1 MLKLRL
7 RPRLKLKSYA
17 KLEYDKIF
25 MKKRIVQFLTI
36 ALISLSCCSV
46 AFAQSNYANQKV
58 DELSEAQIKT
68 LMQRAESLGYS
79 DAQLEQMAA
88 AQGMKQDEV
97 LKLRKRVESI
107 RKQGTT
113 STKATGTVNNQS
125 RGERQY
131 VGSPDST
138 SGQPTK
144 QELIDR
150 AFDDLKPKIF
160 GADLFKNSNITFE
173 PNLRMATPAS
183 YVIGPDDQLLI
194 DLTGDNEANYDLKVS
209 PEGSIRLEY
218 VGLVKVG
225 GLSVEEARSKIKNL
239 MATTY
244 PALRSGRT
252 NLAINLGNIRGIK
265 VILNGQ
271 VTKPG
276 TYTLSSLS
284 SVFNA
289 LYAAGGPNDNGS
301 YRKIQVVRN
310 NKIVAT
316 VDFYDLIINGMQ
328 KGNIRLQDQDVINV
342 PVYENRVE
350 VVGEVKNPAIF
361 ETIKVETFQNVLD
374 FAGGFSNIAYQSAV
388 KVFQNTA
395 RERKISDIFAT
406 DFKTYMP
413 KNGDKFFVEPILDRF
428 ENRVEISGAVFR
440 PGYFELEKGMT
451 LKQLI
456 QKADGLKEDAFM
468 NRGYISRL
476 NADNTLGLASFDVAA
491 IINGS
496 QPDIPL
502 KREDKITIS
511 SIFDLREEYKVTIQG
526 EVREPNQFPYAE
538 NMNLEDAIQM
548 AGGFKEGATPNRV
561 EVSRRVKNSNSQSVA
576 ASTADVFTI
585 NIDRNLKLL
594 TDTAFKLKP
603 FDIVSVRSAAG
614 YVVQQQVKIEGEV
627 LYPGNYTIKSKNERI
642 SDLIKRAGGLTA
654 LAYTDGASL
663 RRSGRDTTLFQSQ
676 KDSLQ
681 KELLIKRAKYGSAY
695 NEKSVLNDP
704 AAAERKKDEQA
715 RIMNL
720 QRVTQSGVDTTSYS
734 RQPQIIASDLVGINL
749 TRILKEP
756 GERNDLLL
764 EDGDVIKVPK
774 QLQTVRV
781 SGEILNPNSIVF
793 RSGKSFKSY
802 VNGAGGFTANAL
814 KGRAYVKYANGSV
827 AGAGKFLFFNN
838 YPKIKPGAEILVP
851 KRAERERITAAAWIG
866 IGTGLASLGA
876 IIVSL
881 LR

>member
-1 MLKLRL
+1 MKQKLVL
-7 RPRLKLKSYA
+7 LTSFIL
-17 KLEYDKIF
+17 
-25 MKKRIVQFLTI
+25 FLF
-36 ALISLSCCSV
+36 LINTDVL
-46 AFAQSNYANQKV
+46 AQSNYANQKV
-58 DELSEAQIKT
+58 DELSDAQIKT

-79 DAQLEQMAA
+79 DAQLEQMAS

-97 LKLRKRVESI
+97 LKLRKRVETI
-107 RKQGTT
+107 RKQGSS
-113 STKATGTVNNQS
+113 STATKQNAGKSSSNNTD
-125 RGERQY
+125 RQY
-131 VGSPDST
+131 LGSSDST
-138 SGQPTK
+138 STNQPNK
-144 QELIDR
+144 QELIDK

-160 GADLFKNSNITFE
+160 GSQLFKNSNITFE
-173 PNLRMATPAS
+173 PNLRMATPAG

-225 GLSVEEARSKIKNL
+225 GLSIDEARSKIKNL
-239 MATTY
+239 MGSTY
-244 PALRSGRT
+244 PGLRSGRT

-310 NKIVAT
+310 NRVVAT

-361 ETIKVETFQNVLD
+361 ETLAGEHFQNVLN

-395 RERKISDIFAT
+395 RERKISDIFAA
-406 DFKTYMP
+406 DFNTYIP

-428 ENRVEISGAVFR
+428 ENRVEINGAVFR

-476 NADNTLGLASFDVAA
+476 NTDNTLALESFDVAA
-491 IINGS
+491 IMNGS
-496 QPDIPL
+496 QADIPL

-511 SIFDLREEYKVTIQG
+511 SIFDLREEYKVTVQG

-548 AGGFKEGATPNRV
+548 AGGFKEGASPNRV
-561 EVSRRVKNSNSQSVA
+561 EISRRVRNSNVQSTA

-585 NIDRNLKLL
+585 NIDRNLKLV
-594 TDTAFKLKP
+594 TDTIFKLKP
-603 FDIVSVRSAAG
+603 FDIVSVRSAEG
-614 YVVQQQVKIEGEV
+614 YVVQKQVKIEGEV
-627 LYPGNYTIKSKNERI
+627 LYPGTYTIKSKNERI

-663 RRSGRDTTLFQSQ
+663 KRPGRDTTLFQSQ

-681 KELLIKRAKYGSAY
+681 KELLIRRAKYGESY
-695 NEKSVLNDP
+695 SMQNLLSSSKSD
-704 AAAERKKDEQA
+704 ERKQEEQA
-715 RIMNL
+715 RILNL
-720 QRVTQSGVDTTSYS
+720 QRVTQSGVDTTSFR
-734 RQPQIIASDLVGINL
+734 RQPQIIASDMVGIDL
-749 TRILKEP
+749 TKILEQP
-756 GERNDLLL
+756 GKRNDLLL
-764 EDGDVIKVPK
+764 EDGDIIKVPK

-781 SGEILNPNSIVF
+781 SGEVLNPNSIVF
-793 RSGKSFKSY
+793 RTGKSFKSY

-827 AGAGKFLFFNN
+827 EGARNFLFFNN
-838 YPKIKPGAEILVP
+838 YPRIKPGAEILVP
-851 KRAERERITAAAWIG
+851 KRVERERITAAAWIG

>member
-1 MLKLRL
+1 MKQRL
-7 RPRLKLKSYA
+7 ILLLS
-17 KLEYDKIF
+17 LLFFCLFINT
-25 MKKRIVQFLTI
+25 TI
-36 ALISLSCCSV
+36 R
-46 AFAQSNYANQKV
+46 AQNNYANQKV
-58 DELSEAQIKT
+58 DELSDAQIKT

-97 LKLRKRVESI
+97 MKLRKRVETI
-107 RKQGTT
+107 RKNG
-113 STKATGTVNNQS
+113 SSATGNKPTTGGTSQN
-125 RGERQY
+125 RTERQY
-131 VGSPDST
+131 VGATDSSST
-138 SGQPTK
+138 MQPTR
-144 QELIDR
+144 QELIDK

-160 GADLFKNSNITFE
+160 GSELFKNPNSTFE
-173 PNLRMATPAS
+173 PNLRMATPAG
-183 YVIGPDDQLLI
+183 YIIGPDDQLLI
-194 DLTGDNEANYDLKVS
+194 DITGDNEANYDLKVS
-209 PEGSIRLEY
+209 PDGSIRIEY

-225 GLSVEEARSKIKNL
+225 GLSIEAARAKIKNL
-239 MATTY
+239 MGATY
-244 PALRSGRT
+244 PGLRNGRT

-310 NKIVAT
+310 NRVVAT

-328 KGNIRLQDQDVINV
+328 KGNVRLQDQDVINV

-361 ETIKVETFQNVLD
+361 ETIKGETFQNVLN

-388 KVFQNTA
+388 KVFQNTD
-395 RERKISDIFAT
+395 RERKISDIFAA
-406 DFKTYMP
+406 DFNTYIP
-413 KNGDKFFVEPILDRF
+413 KNGDKFFIEPILDRF
-428 ENRVEISGAVFR
+428 ENRVEINGAVFR

-476 NADNTLGLASFDVAA
+476 NADNTLGLESFDVAA
-491 IINGS
+491 IMSGS
-496 QPDIPL
+496 QADIPL
-502 KREDKITIS
+502 RREDKITIS
-511 SIFDLREEYKVTIQG
+511 SIFDLREEYKITVQG
-526 EVREPNQFPYAE
+526 EVREPNQFAYAE
-538 NMNLEDAIQM
+538 NMSIEDAIQM

-561 EVSRRVKNSNSQSVA
+561 EISRRVRNSNVQSVA

-585 NIDRNLKLL
+585 NIDRNLKLV
-594 TDTAFKLKP
+594 TDTIFKLQP
-603 FDIVSVRSAAG
+603 FDIVSVRSEEG
-614 YVVQQQVKIEGEV
+614 YVVQKQVKIEGEV
-627 LYPGNYTIKSKNERI
+627 LYPGTYTIKSKNERI
-642 SDLIKRAGGLTA
+642 SDLVKRAGGLTA
-654 LAYTDGASL
+654 MSYTDGASL
-663 RRSGRDTTLFQSQ
+663 KRPGRNAILMQTQ
-676 KDSLQ
+676 KDSL
-681 KELLIKRAKYGSAY
+681 E
-695 NEKSVLNDP
+695 NEFYK
-704 AAAERKKDEQA
+704 ERKQEEQN
-715 RIMNL
+715 RILNL
-720 QRVTQSGVDTTSYS
+720 QRATQSGVDTTSFS
-734 RQPQIIASDLVGINL
+734 KQPQVISSDLVGIDL

-756 GERNDLLL
+756 GKRFDLLL
-764 EDGDVIKVPK
+764 EDGDIIKIPK

-781 SGEILNPNSIVF
+781 SGEVLNPNNIVYKE
-793 RSGKSFKSY
+793 GKGFKSY
-802 VNGAGGFTANAL
+802 ISGAGGFTASAL
-814 KGRAYVKYANGSV
+814 KGRAYVKYANGAV
-827 AGAGKFLFFNN
+827 EGAKSFLVFKN

-851 KRAERERITAAAWIG
+851 KRADRERLNAAAWIG

>member
-1 MLKLRL
+1 MKQKLVL
-7 RPRLKLKSYA
+7 LTSF
-17 KLEYDKIF
+17 IF
-25 MKKRIVQFLTI
+25 FIFLVNTDV
-36 ALISLSCCSV
+36 L
-46 AFAQSNYANQKV
+46 AQSNYANQKV
-58 DELSEAQIKT
+58 DELSDAQIKT

-79 DAQLEQMAA
+79 DAQLEQMAS

-97 LKLRKRVESI
+97 LKLRKRVETI
-107 RKQGTT
+107 RKQGSSGATVKQDANKSN
-113 STKATGTVNNQS
+113 STNTD
-125 RGERQY
+125 RQY
-131 VGSPDST
+131 LGSSDST
-138 SGQPTK
+138 LTNQPTK
-144 QELIDR
+144 QDLIDK
-150 AFDDLKPKIF
+150 AFEDLKPKIF
-160 GADLFKNSNITFE
+160 GSQLFKNSNITFE
-173 PNLRMATPAS
+173 PNLRMATPAG

-225 GLSVEEARSKIKNL
+225 GLSIDEARSKIKNL
-239 MATTY
+239 MGSTY
-244 PALRSGRT
+244 PGLRSGRT

-289 LYAAGGPNDNGS
+289 LYAAGGPSDNGS

-310 NKIVAT
+310 NRVVAI

-361 ETIKVETFQNVLD
+361 ETLAGEHFQNVLN

-395 RERKISDIFAT
+395 RERKISDIFAV
-406 DFKTYMP
+406 DFNSYIP

-428 ENRVEISGAVFR
+428 ENRVEINGAVFR

-476 NADNTLGLASFDVAA
+476 NADNTLGLESFDVAA
-491 IINGS
+491 IMNGS
-496 QPDIPL
+496 QTDIPL

-511 SIFDLREEYKVTIQG
+511 SIFDLREEYKVTVQG
-526 EVREPNQFPYAE
+526 EVREPNQFPYAK

-548 AGGFKEGATPNRV
+548 AGGFKEGASPNRI
-561 EVSRRVKNSNSQSVA
+561 EISRRVRNSNIQSVA
-576 ASTADVFTI
+576 ASTADVFTV
-585 NIDRNLKLL
+585 NIDRNLKLV
-594 TDTAFKLKP
+594 TDTVFRLQP
-603 FDIVSVRSAAG
+603 FDIVSVRSAEG
-614 YVVQQQVKIEGEV
+614 YVVQKQVKIEGEV
-627 LYPGNYTIKSKNERI
+627 LYPGTYTIKSKNERI

-663 RRSGRDTTLFQSQ
+663 KRSGRDTALFQSQ

-681 KELLIKRAKYGSAY
+681 KELLIRRAKYGNSY
-695 NEKSVLNDP
+695 SMQELLGDSKSDD
-704 AAAERKKDEQA
+704 RKQEEQA

-720 QRVTQSGVDTTSYS
+720 QRVTQSGVDTTSFR
-734 RQPQIIASDLVGINL
+734 RQPQVIASDMVGIDL
-749 TRILKEP
+749 TKILKEP
-756 GERNDLLL
+756 GERYDLLL

-781 SGEILNPNSIVF
+781 SGEVLNPNNIVF
-793 RSGKSFKSY
+793 RTGKSFKAY
-802 VNGAGGFTANAL
+802 VNGAGGFTASAL

-827 AGAGKFLFFNN
+827 EGARSFLIFNN
-838 YPKIKPGAEILVP
+838 YPKIRPGAEILVP
-851 KRAERERITAAAWIG
+851 KRAERERLTAAAWIG

>member
-1 MLKLRL
+1 MKQKLVL
-7 RPRLKLKSYA
+7 LTSF
-17 KLEYDKIF
+17 IF
-25 MKKRIVQFLTI
+25 FIFLLNTDV
-36 ALISLSCCSV
+36 L
-46 AFAQSNYANQKV
+46 AQSNYANQKV
-58 DELSEAQIKT
+58 DELSDAQIKT

-79 DAQLEQMAA
+79 DAQLEQMAS

-97 LKLRKRVESI
+97 LKLRKRVETI
-107 RKQGTT
+107 RKQGSS
-113 STKATGTVNNQS
+113 STAVKQNSGKSISNNT
-125 RGERQY
+125 ERQY
-131 VGSPDST
+131 LGSSDST
-138 SGQPTK
+138 STNQLTK
-144 QELIDR
+144 QDLIDK

-160 GADLFKNSNITFE
+160 GSQLFKNSNLTFE
-173 PNLRMATPAS
+173 PNLRMATPAG

-194 DLTGDNEANYDLKVS
+194 DLTGDNEANYELKVS

-225 GLSVEEARSKIKNL
+225 GLSIDEARSKIKNL
-239 MATTY
+239 MGATY

-310 NKIVAT
+310 NRVVAT

-361 ETIKVETFQNVLD
+361 ETIAGEHFQNVLN

-395 RERKISDIFAT
+395 RERKISDIFTA
-406 DFKTYMP
+406 DFNTYVP

-428 ENRVEISGAVFR
+428 ENRVEINGAVFR

-476 NADNTLGLASFDVAA
+476 NPDNTQALESFDVAA
-491 IINGS
+491 IMNGS
-496 QPDIPL
+496 QADVPL

-511 SIFDLREEYKVTIQG
+511 SIFDLREEYKITVQG

-548 AGGFKEGATPNRV
+548 AGGFKEGASPNRI
-561 EVSRRVKNSNSQSVA
+561 EISRRVRNSNIQSVA

-585 NIDRNLKLL
+585 NIDRNLKLV
-594 TDTAFKLKP
+594 TDTVFKLQP
-603 FDIVSVRSAAG
+603 FDIVSVRSAEG
-614 YVVQQQVKIEGEV
+614 YVVQKQVKIEGEV
-627 LYPGNYTIKSKNERI
+627 LYPGTYTIKSKNERI

-663 RRSGRDTTLFQSQ
+663 KRAGRDTTLFQSQ

-681 KELLIKRAKYGSAY
+681 KELLIKRAKYGDSY
-695 NEKSVLNDP
+695 SLQDLTSDSKSN
-704 AAAERKKDEQA
+704 ERKQEEQV

-720 QRVTQSGVDTTSYS
+720 QRVTQSGVDTTSFR
-734 RQPQIIASDLVGINL
+734 RQPQVIASDMVGIDL
-749 TRILKEP
+749 TKILKEP
-756 GERNDLLL
+756 GKRYDLLL

-781 SGEILNPNSIVF
+781 SGEVLNPNNIVF
-793 RSGKSFKSY
+793 RTGKSFKAY

-827 AGAGKFLFFNN
+827 EGARSFLFFNN
-838 YPKIKPGAEILVP
+838 YPRIKPGAEILVP
-851 KRAERERITAAAWIG
+851 KRAERERITATAWIG

>member
-1 MLKLRL
+1 MKQKLVL
-7 RPRLKLKSYA
+7 LTSF
-17 KLEYDKIF
+17 IF
-25 MKKRIVQFLTI
+25 FLFLINTV
-36 ALISLSCCSV
+36 AL
-46 AFAQSNYANQKV
+46 AQSNYANQKV
-58 DELSEAQIKT
+58 DELSDAQIKT

-79 DAQLEQMAA
+79 DVQLEQMAA
-88 AQGMKQDEV
+88 AQGMKQDEI
-97 LKLRKRVESI
+97 LKLRKRVETI
-107 RKQGTT
+107 RKQGSSSTT
-113 STKATGTVNNQS
+113 AKQNVGKSSSNNK
-125 RGERQY
+125 ERQY
-131 VGSPDST
+131 LGASDST
-138 SGQPTK
+138 STNQPNK
-144 QELIDR
+144 QDLIDK

-160 GADLFKNSNITFE
+160 GSQLFKNSNITFE
-173 PNLRMATPAS
+173 PNLRMATPAG
-183 YVIGPDDQLLI
+183 YIIGPDDQLLI

-225 GLSVEEARSKIKNL
+225 GLSIDEARSKIKNL
-239 MATTY
+239 MGSTY
-244 PALRSGRT
+244 PGLRSGRT

-310 NKIVAT
+310 NRVVAT

-361 ETIKVETFQNVLD
+361 ETLTGEHFQNVLS

-395 RERKISDIFAT
+395 RERKISDIFAA
-406 DFKTYMP
+406 DFSTYIP

-428 ENRVEISGAVFR
+428 ENRVEINGAVFR

-468 NRGYISRL
+468 NRAYISRL
-476 NADNTLGLASFDVAA
+476 NADNTLALESFDVAA
-491 IINGS
+491 IMNGG
-496 QPDIPL
+496 QADIPL

-511 SIFDLREEYKVTIQG
+511 SIFDLREEYKITVQG

-548 AGGFKEGATPNRV
+548 AGGFKEGASPNRI
-561 EVSRRVKNSNSQSVA
+561 EISRRVRNSNVQSTA

-585 NIDRNLKLL
+585 NIDRNLKLVA
-594 TDTAFKLKP
+594 DTIFKLQP
-603 FDIVSVRSAAG
+603 FDIVSVRGSEG
-614 YVVQQQVKIEGEV
+614 YVVQKQVKIEGEV
-627 LYPGNYTIKSKNERI
+627 LYPGTYTVKSKNERI

-663 RRSGRDTTLFQSQ
+663 KRPGRDTTLFQSQ
-676 KDSLQ
+676 RDSLQ
-681 KELLIKRAKYGSAY
+681 KELLIRRAKYGNSY
-695 NEKSVLNDP
+695 SMQDLLGNSKSD
-704 AAAERKKDEQA
+704 ERKQEEQA

-720 QRVTQSGVDTTSYS
+720 QRVTQSGVDTTSFR
-734 RQPQIIASDLVGINL
+734 RQPQVIASDMVGIDL
-749 TRILKEP
+749 TKILKGP
-756 GERNDLLL
+756 GERYDLLL

-781 SGEILNPNSIVF
+781 SGEVLNPNNIVF
-793 RSGKSFKSY
+793 RIGKSFKAY

-827 AGAGKFLFFNN
+827 EGARSFLFFNN

-851 KRAERERITAAAWIG
+851 KRAERERLTAAAWIG

>member
-1 MLKLRL
+1 MRQKLVL
-7 RPRLKLKSYA
+7 L
-17 KLEYDKIF
+17 
-25 MKKRIVQFLTI
+25 
-36 ALISLSCCSV
+36 LSFILFFFITSTAV
-46 AFAQSNYANQKV
+46 LAQSNYANLKV
-58 DELSEAQIKT
+58 DELSDAQVKQLI
-68 LMQRAESLGYS
+68 QRAESLGYN

-88 AQGMKQDEV
+88 AQGMKQEEV
-97 LKLRKRVESI
+97 SKLRARVDKI
-107 RKQGTT
+107 RKQGGF
-113 STKATGTVNNQS
+113 SANTKQGAGGNSSNRTD
-125 RGERQY
+125 RQY
-131 VGSPDST
+131 IGNSSDST
-138 SGQPTK
+138 SAGQPTK

-160 GADLFKNSNITFE
+160 GSELFKNSNITFE
-173 PNLRMATPAS
+173 PNLRMATPAG

-194 DLTGDNEANYDLKVS
+194 DITGDNEANYDLKVS
-209 PEGSIRLEY
+209 PDGSIRIEY

-225 GLSVEEARSKIKNL
+225 GLSIEEARSKIKNL
-239 MATTY
+239 MGSTY
-244 PALRSGRT
+244 PGLRNGRT
-252 NLAINLGNIRGIK
+252 KLAINLGNIRGIK

-271 VTKPG
+271 VTRPG

-289 LYAAGGPNDNGS
+289 LYAAGGPNENGS
-301 YRKIQVVRN
+301 YRKIQVVRSN
-310 NKIVAT
+310 RVVAT

-350 VVGEVKNPAIF
+350 MVGEIKNPAIF
-361 ETIKVETFQNVLD
+361 ETLKGETFQNVLN
-374 FAGGFSNIAYQSAV
+374 FAGGFSNSAYQAAV
-388 KVFQNTA
+388 KVVQNTS
-395 RERKISDIFAT
+395 RERKISDIFAA
-406 DFKTYMP
+406 DFNTYIP

-428 ENRVEISGAVFR
+428 ENRVEINGAVFR

-476 NADNTLGLASFDVAA
+476 NPDNTLALESFDVAA
-491 IINGS
+491 IMSGS
-496 QPDIPL
+496 QADIPL
-502 KREDKITIS
+502 KREDKVTIS
-511 SIFDLREEYKVTIQG
+511 SIFDLREEYKVTVQG
-526 EVREPNQFPYAE
+526 EVRQPDQFPYAE
-538 NMNLEDAIQM
+538 NMSLEDAIQM

-561 EVSRRVKNSNSQSVA
+561 EISRRVRNSNVQSVS

-585 NIDRNLKLL
+585 NIDRNLKLVS
-594 TDTAFKLKP
+594 DTSFKLQP
-603 FDIVSVRSAAG
+603 FDIVSVRSAEG
-614 YVVQQQVKIEGEV
+614 YVVQKQVKIEGEV
-627 LYPGNYTIKSKNERI
+627 LYPGTYTIKSKNERI

-654 LAYTDGASL
+654 LAYTEGASL
-663 RRSGRDTTLFQSQ
+663 KRPGRDTTLFQSQ

-681 KELLIKRAKYGSAY
+681 KELLIRRAKYGDSY
-695 NEKSVLNDP
+695 SMKDLIGDP
-704 AAAERKKDEQA
+704 KTDERRQEEQA
-715 RIMNL
+715 RISNL
-720 QRVTQSGVDTTSYS
+720 QRITQSGVDTTSFR
-734 RQPQIIASDLVGINL
+734 RQPQVIASDMVGIDL
-749 TRILKEP
+749 TKILKEP
-756 GERNDLLL
+756 GKRYDLLL
-764 EDGDVIKVPK
+764 EDGDIIKVPK

-781 SGEILNPNSIVF
+781 SGEVLNPNNIVY
-793 RSGKSFKSY
+793 RSGKSFKNY

-827 AGAGKFLFFNN
+827 EGARSFLFFNN

-851 KRAERERITAAAWIG
+851 KRAERERLTASAWIG

>member
-1 MLKLRL
+1 MKQ
-7 RPRLKLKSYA
+7 
-17 KLEYDKIF
+17 KIF
-25 MKKRIVQFLTI
+25 LLLSFFFLTLFTAST
-36 ALISLSCCSV
+36 AL
-46 AFAQSNYANQKV
+46 AQSNYANQKV
-58 DELSEAQIKT
+58 DELSDAQIKQ

-79 DAQLEQMAA
+79 DAQLEQIAA
-88 AQGMKQDEV
+88 AQGMKQEEV
-97 LKLRKRVESI
+97 TKLRARVEKI
-107 RKQGTT
+107 RKQGASSSPVKTATNNNT
-113 STKATGTVNNQS
+113 SSGGTD
-125 RGERQY
+125 RQY
-131 VGSPDST
+131 VGGVDTTST
-138 SGQPTK
+138 GQPTK
-144 QELIDR
+144 QELIDK
-150 AFDDLKPKIF
+150 AFNDLKPKVF
-160 GADLFKNSNITFE
+160 GSELFKNTNITFE
-173 PNLRMATPAS
+173 PNLRMATPAG

-194 DLTGDNEANYDLKVS
+194 DITGDNEANYDLKVS
-209 PEGSIRLEY
+209 PDGSIRIEY

-225 GLSVEEARSKIKNL
+225 GLSIEEARSKIKSL
-239 MATTY
+239 MSGTY

-252 NLAINLGNIRGIK
+252 KLAINLGNIRGIK
-265 VILNGQ
+265 VVLNGQ

-289 LYAAGGPNDNGS
+289 LYAAGGPNENGS
-301 YRKIQVVRN
+301 YRKVQVVRN

-361 ETIKVETFQNVLD
+361 ETIKGETFQNVLN
-374 FAGGFSNIAYQSAV
+374 FAGGFSNVAYQSAV
-388 KVFQNTA
+388 KVFQNTT
-395 RERKISDIFAT
+395 RERKISDIFAA
-406 DFKTYMP
+406 DFNTYIP

-468 NRGYISRL
+468 SRGYISRL
-476 NADNTLGLASFDVAA
+476 NPDNTLALESFDVAA
-491 IINGS
+491 IMNGS
-496 QPDIPL
+496 QTDISL

-511 SIFDLREEYKVTIQG
+511 SIFDLREEYKITVQG
-526 EVREPNQFPYAE
+526 EVRQPDQFPYAV
-538 NMNLEDAIQM
+538 NMSLEDAIQM
-548 AGGFKEGATPNRV
+548 AGGFKEGASPNRI
-561 EVSRRVKNSNSQSVA
+561 EISRRVRNSDLLSTA

-585 NIDRNLKLL
+585 NIDKNLKLVS
-594 TDTAFKLKP
+594 DTTFRLQP
-603 FDIVSVRSAAG
+603 FDIVSVRNAEG
-614 YVVQQQVKIEGEV
+614 YVVQKQVKIEGEV
-627 LYPGNYTIKSKNERI
+627 LYPGTYTIKSKDEKI
-642 SDLIKRAGGLTA
+642 SDLVKRAGGLTA

-663 RRSGRDTTLFQSQ
+663 KRSGKDTSLFRSQ
-676 KDSLQ
+676 KDSLN
-681 KELLIKRAKYGSAY
+681 KELQLKRARYGNSYTDKDDNQEDRASL
-695 NEKSVLNDP
+695 EKKSED
-704 AAAERKKDEQA
+704 RA

-720 QRVTQSGVDTTSYS
+720 QRLTQSGVDTTSFS
-734 RQPQIIASDLVGINL
+734 KQPQVVASDMVGIDL
-749 TRILKEP
+749 TRILESP
-756 GERNDLLL
+756 GKRYDLLL

-781 SGEILNPNSIVF
+781 SGEVLNPNNIVF
-793 RSGKSFKSY
+793 KSGRSFKSY

-814 KGRAYVKYANGSV
+814 KGSAYVKYANGSV
-827 AGAGKFLFFNN
+827 EGARSFLFFNN

-851 KRAERERITAAAWIG
+851 KRAERERISAQAWIG

>member
-1 MLKLRL
+1 MKQKLVL
-7 RPRLKLKSYA
+7 LTSFILF
-17 KLEYDKIF
+17 IF
-25 MKKRIVQFLTI
+25 
-36 ALISLSCCSV
+36 LINTDVL
-46 AFAQSNYANQKV
+46 AQSNYANQKV
-58 DELSEAQIKT
+58 DELSDAQIKT

-79 DAQLEQMAA
+79 DAQLEQMAS

-97 LKLRKRVESI
+97 LKLRKRVETI
-107 RKQGTT
+107 RKQGSS
-113 STKATGTVNNQS
+113 STATKQNAGKSSSNNTD
-125 RGERQY
+125 RQY
-131 VGSPDST
+131 LGSSDST
-138 SGQPTK
+138 STNQPTK
-144 QELIDR
+144 QDLIDK

-160 GADLFKNSNITFE
+160 GSQLFKNSNITFE
-173 PNLRMATPAS
+173 PNLRMATPAG

-225 GLSVEEARSKIKNL
+225 GLSIDEARSKIKNL
-239 MATTY
+239 MGSTY
-244 PALRSGRT
+244 PGLRSGRT

-310 NKIVAT
+310 NRVVAT

-328 KGNIRLQDQDVINV
+328 RGNIRLQDQDVINV

-361 ETIKVETFQNVLD
+361 ETLDGEHFQNVLN

-395 RERKISDIFAT
+395 RERKISDIFAA
-406 DFKTYMP
+406 DFNIYVP

-428 ENRVEISGAVFR
+428 ENRVEINGAVFR

-476 NADNTLGLASFDVAA
+476 NTDNTLALESFDVAA
-491 IINGS
+491 IMNGS
-496 QPDIPL
+496 QADIPL

-511 SIFDLREEYKVTIQG
+511 SIFDLREEYKVTVQG

-548 AGGFKEGATPNRV
+548 AGGFKEGASPNRV
-561 EVSRRVKNSNSQSVA
+561 EISRRVRNSNIQSVA

-585 NIDRNLKLL
+585 NIDRNLKLV
-594 TDTAFKLKP
+594 TDTVFKLQP
-603 FDIVSVRSAAG
+603 FDIVSVRSAEG
-614 YVVQQQVKIEGEV
+614 YVVQKQVKIEGEV
-627 LYPGNYTIKSKNERI
+627 LYPGTYTIKSKNERI

-663 RRSGRDTTLFQSQ
+663 KRPGRDTSLFQSQ

-681 KELLIKRAKYGSAY
+681 KELLIKRAKYGNSY
-695 NEKSVLNDP
+695 SMQNLLSDSKSN
-704 AAAERKKDEQA
+704 ERKQEEQQ

-720 QRVTQSGVDTTSYS
+720 QRVTQSGVDTTSFS
-734 RQPQIIASDLVGINL
+734 RQPQVIASDMVGIDL
-749 TRILKEP
+749 TKILKEP
-756 GERNDLLL
+756 GLRYDLLL

-774 QLQTVRV
+774 QLQTIRV
-781 SGEILNPNSIVF
+781 SGEVLNPNNIVF
-793 RSGKSFKSY
+793 RSGKSFKAY

-827 AGAGKFLFFNN
+827 EGARSFLVFNN

-851 KRAERERITAAAWIG
+851 KRAERERISAQAWIG
-866 IGTGLASLGA
+866 IGTGIASLGA

>member
-1 MLKLRL
+1 MKQKLVL
-7 RPRLKLKSYA
+7 LTSF
-17 KLEYDKIF
+17 IF
-25 MKKRIVQFLTI
+25 FIFLINTDV
-36 ALISLSCCSV
+36 L
-46 AFAQSNYANQKV
+46 AQSNYANQKV
-58 DELSEAQIKT
+58 DELSDAQIKT

-79 DAQLEQMAA
+79 DAQLEQMAS
-88 AQGMKQDEV
+88 AQGMKQDEI
-97 LKLRKRVESI
+97 LKLRKRVETI
-107 RKQGTT
+107 RKQGSS
-113 STKATGTVNNQS
+113 STAVKQSAVKSSSNNT
-125 RGERQY
+125 ERQY
-131 VGSPDST
+131 LGSTDST
-138 SGQPTK
+138 STNQPTK
-144 QELIDR
+144 QDLIDK

-160 GADLFKNSNITFE
+160 GSQLFKNSNITFE
-173 PNLRMATPAS
+173 PNLRMATPAG

-225 GLSVEEARSKIKNL
+225 GLSIDEARSKIKNL
-239 MATTY
+239 MGSTY
-244 PALRSGRT
+244 PGLRSGRT

-310 NKIVAT
+310 NRVVAT

-361 ETIKVETFQNVLD
+361 ETLAGEHFQNVLN

-395 RERKISDIFAT
+395 RERKISDIFAA
-406 DFKTYMP
+406 DFNTYVP
-413 KNGDKFFVEPILDRF
+413 KNGDRFFVEPILDRF
-428 ENRVEISGAVFR
+428 ENRVEINGAVFR

-476 NADNTLGLASFDVAA
+476 NADNTLALESFDVAA
-491 IINGS
+491 IMNGS
-496 QPDIPL
+496 QTDIAL

-511 SIFDLREEYKVTIQG
+511 SIFDLREEYKVTVQG

-561 EVSRRVKNSNSQSVA
+561 EISRRVRNSNIQSVA

-585 NIDRNLKLL
+585 NIDRNLKLV
-594 TDTAFKLKP
+594 TDTVFKLQP
-603 FDIVSVRSAAG
+603 FDIVSVRSAEG
-614 YVVQQQVKIEGEV
+614 YVVQKQVKIEGEV
-627 LYPGNYTIKSKNERI
+627 LYPGTYTIKSKNERI

-663 RRSGRDTTLFQSQ
+663 KRPGRDTTLFQSQ

-681 KELLIKRAKYGSAY
+681 KELLIRRAKYGDSY
-695 NEKSVLNDP
+695 SMQNLLSSSKSD
-704 AAAERKKDEQA
+704 ERKQEEQA
-715 RIMNL
+715 RILNL
-720 QRVTQSGVDTTSYS
+720 QRVTQSGVDTTSFR
-734 RQPQIIASDLVGINL
+734 RQPQIIASDMVGIDL
-749 TRILKEP
+749 TKILEQP
-756 GERNDLLL
+756 GKRNDLLL
-764 EDGDVIKVPK
+764 EDGDIIKVPK

-781 SGEILNPNSIVF
+781 SGEVLNPNSIVF
-793 RSGKSFKSY
+793 RTGKSFKSY

-827 AGAGKFLFFNN
+827 EGARNFLFFNN
-838 YPKIKPGAEILVP
+838 YPRIKPGAEILVP
-851 KRAERERITAAAWIG
+851 KRVERERITAAAWIG

>member
-1 MLKLRL
+1 MKQKLVL
-7 RPRLKLKSYA
+7 LTSF
-17 KLEYDKIF
+17 IF
-25 MKKRIVQFLTI
+25 FIFFINTDVL
-36 ALISLSCCSV
+36 
-46 AFAQSNYANQKV
+46 AQSNYANQKV
-58 DELSEAQIKT
+58 DELSDAQIKT

-79 DAQLEQMAA
+79 DAQLEQMAS

-97 LKLRKRVESI
+97 LKLRKRVETI
-107 RKQGTT
+107 RKQG
-113 STKATGTVNNQS
+113 SSSATVKQNAGKSSSNNT
-125 RGERQY
+125 ERQY
-131 VGSPDST
+131 LGSSDST
-138 SGQPTK
+138 STNQPNK
-144 QELIDR
+144 QELIDK

-160 GADLFKNSNITFE
+160 GSQLFKNSNITFE
-173 PNLRMATPAS
+173 PNLRMATPLG

-225 GLSVEEARSKIKNL
+225 GLSIDEARSKIKNL
-239 MATTY
+239 MASTY
-244 PALRSGRT
+244 PGLRSGRT

-310 NKIVAT
+310 NRVVAT

-361 ETIKVETFQNVLD
+361 ETLAGEHFQNVLN

-395 RERKISDIFAT
+395 RERKISDIFAV
-406 DFKTYMP
+406 DFNIYVP

-428 ENRVEISGAVFR
+428 ENRVEINGAVFR

-476 NADNTLGLASFDVAA
+476 NTDNTLALESFDVAA
-491 IINGS
+491 IMNGS
-496 QPDIPL
+496 QADIPL

-511 SIFDLREEYKVTIQG
+511 SIFDLREEYKVTVQG

-548 AGGFKEGATPNRV
+548 AGGFKEGASPNRI
-561 EVSRRVKNSNSQSVA
+561 EISRRVRNSNIQSVA

-585 NIDRNLKLL
+585 NIDRNLKLV
-594 TDTAFKLKP
+594 TDTVFKLQP
-603 FDIVSVRSAAG
+603 FDIVSVRSAEG
-614 YVVQQQVKIEGEV
+614 YVVQKQVKIEGEV
-627 LYPGNYTIKSKNERI
+627 LYPGTYTVKSKNERI

-663 RRSGRDTTLFQSQ
+663 KRPGRDTTLFQSQ
-676 KDSLQ
+676 RDSLQ
-681 KELLIKRAKYGSAY
+681 KELLIRRAKFGNSYSMQDLLGNS
-695 NEKSVLNDP
+695 KSDD
-704 AAAERKKDEQA
+704 RKQEEEA

-720 QRVTQSGVDTTSYS
+720 QRVTQSGVDTTSFR
-734 RQPQIIASDLVGINL
+734 RQPQVIASDMVGIDL
-749 TRILKEP
+749 TKILKEP
-756 GERNDLLL
+756 GERYDLLL
-764 EDGDVIKVPK
+764 EDGDVIKIPK

-781 SGEILNPNSIVF
+781 SGEVLNPNNIVF
-793 RSGKSFKSY
+793 RTGKSFKAY

-827 AGAGKFLFFNN
+827 EGARSFLVFNN
-838 YPKIKPGAEILVP
+838 YPKIRPGAEILVP
-851 KRAERERITAAAWIG
+851 KRAERERITATAWIG

>member
-1 MLKLRL
+1 MKQ
-7 RPRLKLKSYA
+7 
-17 KLEYDKIF
+17 KIVLLTSLF
-25 MKKRIVQFLTI
+25 FLFI
-36 ALISLSCCSV
+36 LINTV

-58 DELSEAQIKT
+58 DELSDAQIKT
-68 LMQRAESLGYS
+68 LMQRAESLGYD
-79 DAQLEQMAA
+79 DAQLAQMAA

-97 LKLRKRVESI
+97 LKLRKRVEDI
-107 RKQGTT
+107 RKEG
-113 STKATGTVNNQS
+113 SAKPSNKMAGGINNQS
-125 RGERQY
+125 RTARQY
-131 VGSPDST
+131 LGADST
-138 SGQPTK
+138 SSAAPTK
-144 QELIDR
+144 QELINS

-160 GADLFKNSNITFE
+160 GAALFKNANITFE

-209 PEGSIRLEY
+209 PDGSIRLEY
-218 VGLVKVG
+218 VGMVKVG
-225 GLSVEEARSKIKNL
+225 GLSIAEARSKIKNL
-239 MATTY
+239 MAATY
-244 PALRSGRT
+244 PALRSGKT

-289 LYAAGGPNDNGS
+289 LYAAGGPNENGS
-301 YRKIQVVRN
+301 YRKIQVIRN
-310 NKIVAT
+310 NRMVAT

-361 ETIKVETFQNVLD
+361 ETLAGEHFQDVLN

-395 RERKISDIFAT
+395 RERKISDIFAA
-406 DFKTYMP
+406 DFNTYVP
-413 KNGDKFFVEPILDRF
+413 RNGDKFFVEAILNRF
-428 ENRVEISGAVFR
+428 ENRVEINGAVFR

-456 QKADGLKEDAFM
+456 QKADGLTEDAFL
-468 NRGYISRL
+468 NRGYINRL
-476 NADNTLGLASFDVAA
+476 NADNTMALESFDVSA
-491 IINGS
+491 IMNGS
-496 QPDIPL
+496 QADIAL

-511 SIFDLREEYKVTIQG
+511 SIFDLREEYKFTVQG
-526 EVREPNQFPYAE
+526 EVREPNQFPYAA
-538 NMNLEDAIQM
+538 NMSLEDAIQM
-548 AGGFKEGATPNRV
+548 AGGFKEGGTPNRV
-561 EVSRRVKNSNSQSVA
+561 EISRRVRNSDRQSIM

-585 NIDRNLKLL
+585 NIDRDLKLVA
-594 TDTAFKLKP
+594 DTIFKLHP
-603 FDIVSVRSAAG
+603 FDIITVRSAEG
-614 YVVQQQVKIEGEV
+614 YVVQKQIKIEGEV
-627 LYPGNYTIKSKNERI
+627 LYPGIYTIKSKSERI
-642 SDLIKRAGGLTA
+642 SDVIKRAGGITA

-663 RRSGRDTTLFQSQ
+663 KRPGRDTTLFKSQ
-676 KDSLQ
+676 RDSLQ
-681 KELLIKRAKYGSAY
+681 KQLVLNRAKYGTAY
-695 NEKSVLNDP
+695 NEETNLADP
-704 AAAERKKDEQA
+704 AAMEKKKEAQQ

-720 QRVTQSGVDTTSYS
+720 QRVTQTGVDTAAFS
-734 RQPQIIASDLVGINL
+734 RQPQIIVSDLVGIDL
-749 TRILKEP
+749 TRILDQP
-756 GERNDLLL
+756 GKRNDLLL

-793 RSGKSFKSY
+793 RNGRSFKSY
-802 VNGAGGFTANAL
+802 VNGAGGFTSNAL
-814 KGRAYVKYANGSV
+814 KSRAYVKYANGSV
-827 AGAGKFLFFNN
+827 QGAGSFLFFNN
-838 YPKIKPGAEILVP
+838 YPRIKPGAEILVP
-851 KRAERERITAAAWIG
+851 RRVERERISPQAWIG
-866 IGTGLASLGA
+866 IGTALASLGA
-876 IIVSL
+876 IVVSL

>member
-1 MLKLRL
+1 LNKQEAQFADRNNT
-7 RPRLKLKSYA
+7 
-17 KLEYDKIF
+17 F
-25 MKKRIVQFLTI
+25 MKQKLVL
-36 ALISLSCCSV
+36 LISFIFFIFLINTDV
-46 AFAQSNYANQKV
+46 LAQSNYANQKV
-58 DELSEAQIKT
+58 DELSDAQIKT

-88 AQGMKQDEV
+88 AQGMKQEEIS
-97 LKLRKRVESI
+97 KLRLRVEKI
-107 RKQGTT
+107 RKGGTAAAPGK
-113 STKATGTVNNQS
+113 STGSSSASGRTD
-125 RGERQY
+125 RQY
-131 VGSPDST
+131 VGDADTTLNS
-138 SGQPTK
+138 QPTK
-144 QELIDR
+144 QELIDK

-160 GADLFKNSNITFE
+160 GSELFKNSNITFE
-173 PNLRMATPAS
+173 PNLRMATPAG
-183 YVIGPDDQLLI
+183 YVIGPDDQLLVDI
-194 DLTGDNEANYDLKVS
+194 TGDNEANYDLKVS
-209 PEGSIRLEY
+209 PEGSIRIEY

-225 GLSVEEARSKIKNL
+225 GLSIEEARSKIRSL
-239 MATTY
+239 MSGTY

-252 NLAINLGNIRGIK
+252 KLSINLGNIRGIK

-289 LYAAGGPNDNGS
+289 LYAAGGPNQNGS

-310 NKIVAT
+310 NKVVAT

-328 KGNIRLQDQDVINV
+328 KGNIRMQDQDVINV

-361 ETIKVETFQNVLD
+361 ETIKGETFQNVLN

-395 RERKISDIFAT
+395 RERKISDIFAA
-406 DFKTYMP
+406 DFSTYVP

-428 ENRVEISGAVFR
+428 ENRVEINGAVFR

-476 NADNTLGLASFDVAA
+476 NADNSLALESFDVAA
-491 IINGS
+491 IMNGS
-496 QPDIPL
+496 QADIPL

-511 SIFDLREEYKVTIQG
+511 SIFDLREEYKVTVQG
-526 EVREPNQFPYAE
+526 EVREPNQFPYAD
-538 NMNLEDAIQM
+538 NMSLEDAIQM
-548 AGGFKEGATPNRV
+548 AGGFKEGASPNRV
-561 EVSRRVKNSNSQSVA
+561 EISRRVRNSNVQSAA

-585 NIDRNLKLL
+585 NIDRNLKLV
-594 TDTAFKLKP
+594 TDTVFKLQP
-603 FDIVSVRSAAG
+603 FDIVSVRNAEG
-614 YVVQQQVKIEGEV
+614 YVVQKQVKIEGEV
-627 LYPGNYTIKSKNERI
+627 LYPGTYTIKSKNERI

-663 RRSGRDTTLFQSQ
+663 KRPGRVANFVQNQ
-676 KDSLQ
+676 NDSLQ
-681 KELLIKRAKYGSAY
+681 AELDK
-695 NEKSVLNDP
+695 
-704 AAAERKKDEQA
+704 ERKRDEQA

-720 QRVTQSGVDTTSYS
+720 QRVTQAGVDTTSFS
-734 RQPQIIASDLVGINL
+734 KQPQVIASDMVGIDL
-749 TRILKEP
+749 TKILESP
-756 GERNDLLL
+756 GKRYDLLL

-774 QLQTVRV
+774 QLQTVMV
-781 SGEILNPNSIVF
+781 SGEVLNPNNIIYKA
-793 RSGKSFKSY
+793 GKSFKNY
-802 VNGAGGFTANAL
+802 VNGAGGFTASAL
-814 KGRAYVKYANGSV
+814 KSRAYVKYANGSV
-827 AGAGKFLFFNN
+827 EGARSFLFFNN

-851 KRAERERITAAAWIG
+851 KRAERERISAQAWIG

>member
-1 MLKLRL
+1 MKQ
-7 RPRLKLKSYA
+7 
-17 KLEYDKIF
+17 KIF
-25 MKKRIVQFLTI
+25 LLLS
-36 ALISLSCCSV
+36 LILLMFITATDV
-46 AFAQSNYANQKV
+46 FGQSNYGSVKV
-58 DELSEAQIKT
+58 DELSDIQIRQ
-68 LMQRAESLGYS
+68 LIQRAEASGYN

-88 AQGMKQDEV
+88 AQGMKAEEV
-97 LKLRKRVESI
+97 SKLKMRVEKI
-107 RKQGTT
+107 RKQGNSLT
-113 STKATGTVNNQS
+113 STKQSAAVSGNNS
-125 RGERQY
+125 NRTDRQY
-131 VGSPDST
+131 IGDSSDST
-138 SGQPTK
+138 ASSQPTK
-144 QELIDR
+144 QELIDK
-150 AFDDLKPKIF
+150 AFEELKPKIF
-160 GADLFKNSNITFE
+160 GSELFKNSNITFE
-173 PNLRMATPAS
+173 PNLRMATPAG

-194 DLTGDNEANYDLKVS
+194 DITGDNEANYDLKVS
-209 PEGSIRLEY
+209 PDGSIRIEY

-225 GLSVEEARSKIKNL
+225 GLSIEEARSKIKSL
-239 MATTY
+239 MSSTY
-244 PALRSGRT
+244 PGLRSGRT

-310 NKIVAT
+310 NKVVAT

-361 ETIKVETFQNVLD
+361 ETVAGEHFQNVLN

-395 RERKISDIFAT
+395 RERKISDIFAA
-406 DFKTYMP
+406 DFNTYVP
-413 KNGDKFFVEPILDRF
+413 RNGDKFFVEPILDRF

-468 NRGYISRL
+468 SRGYISRL
-476 NADNTLGLASFDVAA
+476 NPDNTAGLEAFDVAA
-491 IINGS
+491 IMNGS

-502 KREDKITIS
+502 KREDRITIS
-511 SIFDLREEYKVTIQG
+511 SIFDLREEYKITVQG

-538 NMNLEDAIQM
+538 NMSLEDAIQM
-548 AGGFKEGATPNRV
+548 AGGFKEGASPSRI
-561 EVSRRVKNSNSQSVA
+561 EISRRVRNSDVLSKS
-576 ASTADVFTI
+576 ASTADVYTV
-585 NIDRNLKLL
+585 NIDKNLKLL
-594 TDTAFKLKP
+594 SDTTFRLQP
-603 FDIVSVRSAAG
+603 FDIISVRNAEG
-614 YVVQQQVKIEGEV
+614 YVVQKQVKIEGEV
-627 LYPGNYTIKSKNERI
+627 LYPGTYTIKSKDERI
-642 SDLIKRAGGLTA
+642 SDLVKRAGGLTV
-654 LAYTDGASL
+654 LAYSDGASL
-663 RRSGRDTTLFQSQ
+663 KRPGKDTTLFQSQ

-681 KELLIKRAKYGSAY
+681 RELVIKRAKYGSTY
-695 NEKSVLNDP
+695 SMQDLIRDSKSD
-704 AAAERKKDEQA
+704 ERREENQA

-720 QRVTQSGVDTTSYS
+720 QRSTQSGVDTTSFS
-734 RQPQIIASDLVGINL
+734 KQAQIIASDMVGIDL
-749 TRILKEP
+749 TKILKEP
-756 GERNDLLL
+756 GKRNDLLL
-764 EDGDVIKVPK
+764 EDGDIIRVPK

-781 SGEILNPNSIVF
+781 SGEVLNPNNIVF
-793 RSGKSFKSY
+793 KSGKSFKNY
-802 VNGAGGFTANAL
+802 VNGAGGFTASAL

-827 AGAGKFLFFNN
+827 EGARSFLFFNN
-838 YPKIKPGAEILVP
+838 YPRIKPGAEILVP
-851 KRAERERITAAAWIG
+851 KRAEREKITAAAWIG

>member
-1 MLKLRL
+1 MKQKLVL
-7 RPRLKLKSYA
+7 LTSF
-17 KLEYDKIF
+17 IF
-25 MKKRIVQFLTI
+25 FLFLINTV
-36 ALISLSCCSV
+36 AL
-46 AFAQSNYANQKV
+46 AQSNYANQKV
-58 DELSEAQIKT
+58 DELSDAQIKT

-79 DAQLEQMAA
+79 DAQLEQMAS
-88 AQGMKQDEV
+88 AQGMKQDEI
-97 LKLRKRVESI
+97 LKLRKRVETI
-107 RKQGTT
+107 RKQG
-113 STKATGTVNNQS
+113 SSGATVKQNAVKSSSNNTD
-125 RGERQY
+125 RQY
-131 VGSPDST
+131 LGASDST
-138 SGQPTK
+138 STNQLTK
-144 QELIDR
+144 QDLIDK

-160 GADLFKNSNITFE
+160 GSQLFKNSNITFE
-173 PNLRMATPAS
+173 PNLRMATPAG

-225 GLSVEEARSKIKNL
+225 GLSIDEARSKIKNL
-239 MATTY
+239 MGSTY
-244 PALRSGRT
+244 PGLRSGRT

-310 NKIVAT
+310 NRVVAT

-350 VVGEVKNPAIF
+350 VIGEVKNPAIF
-361 ETIKVETFQNVLD
+361 ETLTGEHFQNVLN

-395 RERKISDIFAT
+395 RERKISDIFAA
-406 DFKTYMP
+406 DFNTYIP
-413 KNGDKFFVEPILDRF
+413 KNGDRFFVEPILDRF
-428 ENRVEISGAVFR
+428 ENRVEINGAVFR

-476 NADNTLGLASFDVAA
+476 NADNTLALESFDVAA
-491 IINGS
+491 IMNGS
-496 QPDIPL
+496 QTDIPL

-511 SIFDLREEYKVTIQG
+511 SIFDLREEYKVTVQG

-561 EVSRRVKNSNSQSVA
+561 EISRRVRNSNIQSVA

-585 NIDRNLKLL
+585 NIDRNLKLV
-594 TDTAFKLKP
+594 TDTVFKLQP
-603 FDIVSVRSAAG
+603 FDIVSVRSAEG
-614 YVVQQQVKIEGEV
+614 YVVQKQVKIEGEV
-627 LYPGNYTIKSKNERI
+627 LYPGTYTIKSKNERI

-663 RRSGRDTTLFQSQ
+663 KRPGRDTTLFQSQ

-681 KELLIKRAKYGSAY
+681 KELLIKRAKYGNAY
-695 NEKSVLNDP
+695 SLQDLTNDSKSN
-704 AAAERKKDEQA
+704 ERKQEEQA
-715 RIMNL
+715 RIINL
-720 QRVTQSGVDTTSYS
+720 QRVTQSGVDTTSFR
-734 RQPQIIASDLVGINL
+734 RQPQIIASDMVGIDL
-749 TRILKEP
+749 TKILEQP
-756 GERNDLLL
+756 GKRNDLLL
-764 EDGDVIKVPK
+764 EDGDIIKVPK

-781 SGEILNPNSIVF
+781 SGEVLNPNSIVF
-793 RSGKSFKSY
+793 RTGKSFKSY

-827 AGAGKFLFFNN
+827 EGARNFLFFNN
-838 YPKIKPGAEILVP
+838 YPRIKPGAEILVP
-851 KRAERERITAAAWIG
+851 KRAERERLTAAAWIG

>member
-1 MLKLRL
+1 MKQKL
-7 RPRLKLKSYA
+7 
-17 KLEYDKIF
+17 
-25 MKKRIVQFLTI
+25 FLLTSLLLFFV
-36 ALISLSCCSV
+36 LIHSGV
-46 AFAQSNYANQKV
+46 YAQSNYANQKV
-58 DELSEAQIKT
+58 DELSDAQIKT

-88 AQGMKQDEV
+88 AQGMKQDEI
-97 LKLRKRVESI
+97 LKLRKRVETI
-107 RKQGTT
+107 RKGGSSTT
-113 STKATGTVNNQS
+113 GNKPTTGGASQNRT
-125 RGERQY
+125 ERQY
-131 VGSPDST
+131 VGSTDSIST
-138 SGQPTK
+138 VQPTK
-144 QELIDR
+144 QELIDK

-160 GADLFKNSNITFE
+160 GSELFRNSNITFE
-173 PNLRMATPAS
+173 PNLRMATPAG
-183 YVIGPDDQLLI
+183 YIIGPDDQLLI
-194 DLTGDNEANYDLKVS
+194 DITGDNEANYDLKVS
-209 PEGSIRLEY
+209 PDGSIRIEY
-218 VGLVKVG
+218 VGMVKVG
-225 GLSVEEARSKIKNL
+225 GLSIEAARSKIKNL
-239 MATTY
+239 MGATY
-244 PALRSGRT
+244 PGLRNGRT

-310 NKIVAT
+310 NRVVAT

-328 KGNIRLQDQDVINV
+328 KGNVRLQDQDVINV

-361 ETIKVETFQNVLD
+361 ETLKGETFQNVLN

-388 KVFQNTA
+388 KVFQNTD
-395 RERKISDIFAT
+395 RERKISDIFAA
-406 DFKTYMP
+406 DFNTYIP
-413 KNGDKFFVEPILDRF
+413 KNGDKFFIEPILDRF
-428 ENRVEISGAVFR
+428 ENRVEINGAVFR

-456 QKADGLKEDAFM
+456 LKADGLKEDAFM

-476 NADNTLGLASFDVAA
+476 NPDNTLGLESFDVSA
-491 IINGS
+491 IMNGS
-496 QPDIPL
+496 QADIPL

-511 SIFDLREEYKVTIQG
+511 SIFDLREEYKITVQG
-526 EVREPNQFPYAE
+526 EVREPNQFAYAE
-538 NMNLEDAIQM
+538 NMSLEDAIQR

-561 EVSRRVKNSNSQSVA
+561 EISRRVRNSNVQSVA

-585 NIDRNLKLL
+585 NIDRNLKIVS
-594 TDTAFKLKP
+594 DTTFKLQP
-603 FDIVSVRSAAG
+603 FDIVSVRSEEG
-614 YVVQQQVKIEGEV
+614 YVVQKQVKIEGEV
-627 LYPGNYTIKSKNERI
+627 LYPGTYTIKNKNERI
-642 SDLIKRAGGLTA
+642 SDLVKRAGGLTA

-663 RRSGRDTTLFQSQ
+663 KRPGRDTTLFQSQ

-681 KELLIKRAKYGSAY
+681 KELLIKRAKYGNSY
-695 NEKSVLNDP
+695 SIEDMLSDSKSN
-704 AAAERKKDEQA
+704 ERKQEEQA

-720 QRVTQSGVDTTSYS
+720 QRVTQAGVDTTSYR
-734 RQPQIIASDLVGINL
+734 RQPQIIASDMVGIDL
-749 TRILKEP
+749 TRILQEP
-756 GERNDLLL
+756 GKRYDLLL

-781 SGEILNPNSIVF
+781 SGEVLNPNNIVF
-793 RSGKSFKSY
+793 RTGKSFKAY
-802 VNGAGGFTANAL
+802 VNGAGGFTASAL

-827 AGAGKFLFFNN
+827 EGARSFLIFNN
-838 YPKIKPGAEILVP
+838 FPKIKPGAEILVP

>member
-1 MLKLRL
+1 MKQKLVL
-7 RPRLKLKSYA
+7 LTSF
-17 KLEYDKIF
+17 IF
-25 MKKRIVQFLTI
+25 FLFLINTV
-36 ALISLSCCSV
+36 AL
-46 AFAQSNYANQKV
+46 AQSNYANQKV
-58 DELSEAQIKT
+58 DELSDAQIKT

-79 DAQLEQMAA
+79 DAQLEQMAS
-88 AQGMKQDEV
+88 AQGMKQDEI
-97 LKLRKRVESI
+97 LKLRKRVETI
-107 RKQGTT
+107 RKQG
-113 STKATGTVNNQS
+113 SSGATVKQNAVKSSSNNTD
-125 RGERQY
+125 RQY
-131 VGSPDST
+131 LGASDST
-138 SGQPTK
+138 STNQLTK
-144 QELIDR
+144 QDLIDK

-160 GADLFKNSNITFE
+160 GSQLFKNSNITFE
-173 PNLRMATPAS
+173 PNLRMATPAG

-225 GLSVEEARSKIKNL
+225 GLSIDEARSKIKNL
-239 MATTY
+239 MGSTY
-244 PALRSGRT
+244 PGLRSGRT

-310 NKIVAT
+310 NRVVAT

-350 VVGEVKNPAIF
+350 VIGEVKNPAIF
-361 ETIKVETFQNVLD
+361 ETLTGEHFQNVLN

-395 RERKISDIFAT
+395 RERKISDIFAA
-406 DFKTYMP
+406 DFNTYIP
-413 KNGDKFFVEPILDRF
+413 KNGDRFFVEPILDRF
-428 ENRVEISGAVFR
+428 ENRVEINGAVFR

-476 NADNTLGLASFDVAA
+476 NADNTLALESFDVAA
-491 IINGS
+491 IMNGS
-496 QPDIPL
+496 QTDIPL

-511 SIFDLREEYKVTIQG
+511 SIFDLREEYKVTVQG

-561 EVSRRVKNSNSQSVA
+561 EISRRVRNSNIQSVA

-585 NIDRNLKLL
+585 NIDRNLKLV
-594 TDTAFKLKP
+594 TDTVFKLQP
-603 FDIVSVRSAAG
+603 FDIVSVRSAEG
-614 YVVQQQVKIEGEV
+614 YVVQKQVKIEGEV
-627 LYPGNYTIKSKNERI
+627 LYPGTYTIKSKNERI

-663 RRSGRDTTLFQSQ
+663 KRPGRDTTLFQSQ

-681 KELLIKRAKYGSAY
+681 KELLIKRAKYGNAY
-695 NEKSVLNDP
+695 SLQDLTNDSKSN
-704 AAAERKKDEQA
+704 ERKQEEQA
-715 RIMNL
+715 RIINL
-720 QRVTQSGVDTTSYS
+720 QRVTQSGVDTTSFR
-734 RQPQIIASDLVGINL
+734 RQPQIIASDMVGIDL
-749 TRILKEP
+749 TKILEQP
-756 GERNDLLL
+756 GKRNDLLL
-764 EDGDVIKVPK
+764 EDGDIIKVPK

-781 SGEILNPNSIVF
+781 SGEVLNPNSIVF
-793 RSGKSFKSY
+793 RTGKSFKSY

-827 AGAGKFLFFNN
+827 EGARNFLFFNN
-838 YPKIKPGAEILVP
+838 YPKVLPGAEILVP
-851 KRAERERITAAAWIG
+851 KKAEREPLTVQGWIG
-866 IGTGLASLGA
+866 IGTAVASLAA
-876 IIVSL
+876 IVVSL

>member
-1 MLKLRL
+1 MKQ
-7 RPRLKLKSYA
+7 
-17 KLEYDKIF
+17 KIVLLLSF
-25 MKKRIVQFLTI
+25 LFLTLLTSNI
-36 ALISLSCCSV
+36 VL
-46 AFAQSNYANQKV
+46 AQSNFSNQKV
-58 DELSEAQIKT
+58 DELSDAQIKQ

-88 AQGMKQDEV
+88 AQGMKQEEIS
-97 LKLRKRVESI
+97 KLRARVEKI
-107 RKQGTT
+107 RKGGTAAAPVKSSN
-113 STKATGTVNNQS
+113 STGSSSGRTD
-125 RGERQY
+125 RQY
-131 VGSPDST
+131 VGDTDTTLNS
-138 SGQPTK
+138 QPTK

-160 GADLFKNSNITFE
+160 GSELFKNSNITFE
-173 PNLRMATPAS
+173 PNMRMATPPG

-194 DLTGDNEANYDLKVS
+194 DVTGDNEANYDLKVS
-209 PEGSIRLEY
+209 PDGSIRIEY

-225 GLSVEEARSKIKNL
+225 GLSIEEARSKIRTL
-239 MATTY
+239 MSGTY

-252 NLAINLGNIRGIK
+252 KLAINLGNIRGIK

-289 LYAAGGPNDNGS
+289 LYAAGGPNQNGS
-301 YRKIQVVRN
+301 YRKIQVVRSN
-310 NKIVAT
+310 RVVAT
-316 VDFYDLIINGMQ
+316 VDFYDLIMNGMQ
-328 KGNIRLQDQDVINV
+328 RGNIRLQDQDVINV

-350 VVGEVKNPAIF
+350 LVGEVKNPAIF
-361 ETIKVETFQNVLD
+361 ETLKGETFQDVLD

-388 KVFQNTA
+388 KVFQNTS
-395 RERKISDIFAT
+395 RERKITDVFAA
-406 DFKTYMP
+406 DFGKYEP
-413 KNGDKFFVEPILDRF
+413 QNGDKFFVEPILDRF

-456 QKADGLKEDAFM
+456 LKADGLKEDAFM

-476 NADNTLGLASFDVAA
+476 NPDNTLGLEPFDVAA
-491 IINGS
+491 IMNGS
-496 QPDIPL
+496 QPDILL

-511 SIFDLREEYKVTIQG
+511 SIFDLRDEYKVTVQG
-526 EVREPNQFPYAE
+526 EVRQPDQFRYAE
-538 NMNLEDAIQM
+538 NMSIEDAIQM
-548 AGGFKEGATPNRV
+548 AGGFKEGASPNRI
-561 EVSRRVKNSNSQSVA
+561 EISRRVQNSNVQSAA
-576 ASTADVFTI
+576 ASTASVFTI
-585 NIDRNLKLL
+585 NIDKNLKLIS
-594 TDTAFKLKP
+594 DTTFKLQP
-603 FDIVSVRSAAG
+603 FDIVSVRSAEG
-614 YVVQQQVKIEGEV
+614 YVVQKQVKIEGEV
-627 LYPGNYTIKSKNERI
+627 LYPGTYTIKSKDERI
-642 SDLIKRAGGLTA
+642 SDLVKRAGGLTA
-654 LAYTDGASL
+654 LAYSDGASL
-663 RRSGRDTTLFQSQ
+663 KRPGKDTSLFKSQ

-681 KELLIKRAKYGSAY
+681 KELQLKRAQYGAAFSESDMINDRAALDKRQE
-695 NEKSVLNDP
+695 EK
-704 AAAERKKDEQA
+704 A
-715 RIMNL
+715 RIQNL
-720 QRVTQSGVDTTSYS
+720 QRLTQSGVDTASFS
-734 RQPQIIASDLVGINL
+734 RQADIIASDMVGIDL
-749 TRILKEP
+749 TKILKSP
-756 GERNDLLL
+756 GNRYDLLL

-781 SGEILNPNSIVF
+781 SGEVLNPNNIVYK
-793 RSGKSFKSY
+793 SGKSFKNY

-827 AGAGKFLFFNN
+827 EGARSFLFFNN

-851 KRAERERITAAAWIG
+851 KRAEREKITATAWIG

>member
-1 MLKLRL
+1 MNKQEAQFADRNNT
-7 RPRLKLKSYA
+7 
-17 KLEYDKIF
+17 F
-25 MKKRIVQFLTI
+25 MKQKLVL
-36 ALISLSCCSV
+36 LISFIFFIFLINTDV
-46 AFAQSNYANQKV
+46 LAQSNYANQKV
-58 DELSEAQIKT
+58 DELSDAQIKT

-88 AQGMKQDEV
+88 AQGMKQEEIS
-97 LKLRKRVESI
+97 KLRLRVEKI
-107 RKQGTT
+107 RKGGTAAAPGK
-113 STKATGTVNNQS
+113 STGSSSASGRTD
-125 RGERQY
+125 RQY
-131 VGSPDST
+131 VGDADTTLNS
-138 SGQPTK
+138 QPTK
-144 QELIDR
+144 QELIDK

-160 GADLFKNSNITFE
+160 GSELFKNSNITFE
-173 PNLRMATPAS
+173 PNLRMATPAG
-183 YVIGPDDQLLI
+183 YVIGPDDQLLVDI
-194 DLTGDNEANYDLKVS
+194 TGDNEANYDLKVS
-209 PEGSIRLEY
+209 PEGSIRIEY

-225 GLSVEEARSKIKNL
+225 GLSIEEARSKIRSL
-239 MATTY
+239 MSGTY

-252 NLAINLGNIRGIK
+252 KLSINLGNIRGIK

-289 LYAAGGPNDNGS
+289 LYAAGGPNQNGS

-310 NKIVAT
+310 NKVVAT

-328 KGNIRLQDQDVINV
+328 KGNIRMQDQDVINV

-361 ETIKVETFQNVLD
+361 ETIKGETFQNVLN

-395 RERKISDIFAT
+395 RERKISDIFAA
-406 DFKTYMP
+406 DFSTYVP

-428 ENRVEISGAVFR
+428 ENRVEINGAVFR

-476 NADNTLGLASFDVAA
+476 NADNSLALESFDVAA
-491 IINGS
+491 IMNGS
-496 QPDIPL
+496 QADIPL

-511 SIFDLREEYKVTIQG
+511 SIFDLREEYKVTVQG
-526 EVREPNQFPYAE
+526 EVREPNQFPYAD
-538 NMNLEDAIQM
+538 NMSLEDAIQM
-548 AGGFKEGATPNRV
+548 AGGFKEGASPNRV
-561 EVSRRVKNSNSQSVA
+561 EISRRVRNSNVQSAA

-585 NIDRNLKLL
+585 NIDRNLKLV
-594 TDTAFKLKP
+594 TDTVFKLQP
-603 FDIVSVRSAAG
+603 FDIVSVRNAEG
-614 YVVQQQVKIEGEV
+614 YVVQKQVKIEGEV
-627 LYPGNYTIKSKNERI
+627 LYPGTYTIKSKNERI

-663 RRSGRDTTLFQSQ
+663 KRPGRVANFVQNQ
-676 KDSLQ
+676 NDSLQ
-681 KELLIKRAKYGSAY
+681 AELDK
-695 NEKSVLNDP
+695 
-704 AAAERKKDEQA
+704 ERKRDEQA

-720 QRVTQSGVDTTSYS
+720 QRVTQAGVDTTSFS
-734 RQPQIIASDLVGINL
+734 KQPQVIASDMVGIDL
-749 TRILKEP
+749 TKILESP
-756 GERNDLLL
+756 GKRYDLLL

-774 QLQTVRV
+774 QLQTVMV
-781 SGEILNPNSIVF
+781 SGEVLNPNNIIYKA
-793 RSGKSFKSY
+793 GKSFKNY
-802 VNGAGGFTANAL
+802 VNGAGGFTASAL
-814 KGRAYVKYANGSV
+814 KSRAYVKYANGSV
-827 AGAGKFLFFNN
+827 EGARSFLFFNN

-851 KRAERERITAAAWIG
+851 KRAERERISAQAWIG

>member
-1 MLKLRL
+1 MKQKLVL
-7 RPRLKLKSYA
+7 LTSF
-17 KLEYDKIF
+17 IF
-25 MKKRIVQFLTI
+25 FIFLVNTDV
-36 ALISLSCCSV
+36 L
-46 AFAQSNYANQKV
+46 AQSNYANQKV
-58 DELSEAQIKT
+58 DELSDAQIKT

-79 DAQLEQMAA
+79 DAQLEQMAS

-97 LKLRKRVESI
+97 LKLRKRVETI
-107 RKQGTT
+107 RKQGSSGATVKQDANKSN
-113 STKATGTVNNQS
+113 STNTD
-125 RGERQY
+125 RQY
-131 VGSPDST
+131 LGSSDST
-138 SGQPTK
+138 LTNQPTK
-144 QELIDR
+144 QDLIDK
-150 AFDDLKPKIF
+150 AFEDLKPKIF
-160 GADLFKNSNITFE
+160 GSQLFKNSNITFE
-173 PNLRMATPAS
+173 PNLRMATPAG

-225 GLSVEEARSKIKNL
+225 GLSIDEARSKIKNL
-239 MATTY
+239 MGSTY
-244 PALRSGRT
+244 PGLRSGRT

-289 LYAAGGPNDNGS
+289 LYAAGGPSDNGS

-310 NKIVAT
+310 NRVVAI

-361 ETIKVETFQNVLD
+361 ETLAGEHFQNVLN

-395 RERKISDIFAT
+395 RERKISDIFAV
-406 DFKTYMP
+406 DFNSYIP

-428 ENRVEISGAVFR
+428 ENRVEINGAVFR

-468 NRGYISRL
+468 NRGYINRL
-476 NADNTLGLASFDVAA
+476 NADNTLGLESFDVAA
-491 IINGS
+491 IMNGS
-496 QPDIPL
+496 QTDIPL

-511 SIFDLREEYKVTIQG
+511 SIFDLREEYKVTVQG
-526 EVREPNQFPYAE
+526 EVREPNQFPYAK

-548 AGGFKEGATPNRV
+548 AGGFKEGASPNRI
-561 EVSRRVKNSNSQSVA
+561 EISRRVRNSNIQSVA
-576 ASTADVFTI
+576 ASTADVFTV
-585 NIDRNLKLL
+585 NIDRNLKLV
-594 TDTAFKLKP
+594 TDTVFRLQP
-603 FDIVSVRSAAG
+603 FDIVSVRSAEG
-614 YVVQQQVKIEGEV
+614 YVVQKQVKIEGEV
-627 LYPGNYTIKSKNERI
+627 LYPGTYTIKSKNERI

-663 RRSGRDTTLFQSQ
+663 KRSGRDTALFQSQ

-681 KELLIKRAKYGSAY
+681 KELLIRRAKYGNSY
-695 NEKSVLNDP
+695 SMQELLGDSKSDD
-704 AAAERKKDEQA
+704 RKQEEQA

-720 QRVTQSGVDTTSYS
+720 QRVTQSGVDTTSFR
-734 RQPQIIASDLVGINL
+734 RQPQVIASDMVGIDL
-749 TRILKEP
+749 TKILKEP
-756 GERNDLLL
+756 GERYDLLL

-781 SGEILNPNSIVF
+781 SGEVLNPNNIVF
-793 RSGKSFKSY
+793 RTGKSFKAY
-802 VNGAGGFTANAL
+802 VNGAGGFTASAL

-827 AGAGKFLFFNN
+827 EGARSFLIFNN
-838 YPKIKPGAEILVP
+838 YPKIRPGAEILVP
-851 KRAERERITAAAWIG
+851 KRAERERLTAAAWIG

>member
-1 MLKLRL
+1 MKQ
-7 RPRLKLKSYA
+7 
-17 KLEYDKIF
+17 KIF
-25 MKKRIVQFLTI
+25 LLTSFI
-36 ALISLSCCSV
+36 FFFVLIHSV
-46 AFAQSNYANQKV
+46 TYAQSNYANQKV
-58 DELSEAQIKT
+58 DELSDAQIKT

-97 LKLRKRVESI
+97 LKLRKRVETI
-107 RKQGTT
+107 RKQGSASPVVKQNTNR
-113 STKATGTVNNQS
+113 TGGANAD
-125 RGERQY
+125 RQY
-131 VGSPDST
+131 IGGNDST
-138 SGQPTK
+138 STTQPSK
-144 QELIDR
+144 QELIDK
-150 AFDDLKPKIF
+150 AFEDLKPKIF
-160 GADLFKNSNITFE
+160 GSELFKNSNITFE
-173 PNLRMATPAS
+173 PNLRMATPAG
-183 YVIGPDDQLLI
+183 YVVGPDDQLLI

-209 PEGSIRLEY
+209 PDGSIRLEY

-225 GLSVEEARSKIKNL
+225 GLSIEEARSKIKSL
-239 MATTY
+239 MSSTY
-244 PALRSGRT
+244 PGLRSGRT
-252 NLAINLGNIRGIK
+252 KLAINLGNIRGIK

-310 NKIVAT
+310 NKVVAT

-350 VVGEVKNPAIF
+350 MVGEVKNPAIF
-361 ETIKVETFQNVLD
+361 ETIAGEHFQNVLN

-395 RERKISDIFAT
+395 RERKITDIFAA
-406 DFKTYMP
+406 DFNTYIP

-428 ENRVEISGAVFR
+428 ENRVEINGAVFR

-476 NADNTLGLASFDVAA
+476 NADNTLGLESFDVAA
-491 IINGS
+491 VMNGS
-496 QPDIPL
+496 QADIPL

-511 SIFDLREEYKVTIQG
+511 SIFDLREEYKITVQG

-561 EVSRRVKNSNSQSVA
+561 EVSRRVRNSNIQSVS

-585 NIDRNLKLL
+585 NIDRNLKLVS
-594 TDTAFKLKP
+594 DTTFKLQP
-603 FDIVSVRSAAG
+603 FDIVSVRSAEG
-614 YVVQQQVKIEGEV
+614 YVVQKQVKIEGEV
-627 LYPGNYTIKSKNERI
+627 LYPGTYTIKSKSERI

-654 LAYTDGASL
+654 MAYTDGASL
-663 RRSGRDTTLFQSQ
+663 KRPGRDTSLFQSQ

-681 KELLIKRAKYGSAY
+681 KELLIKRAKYGNSY
-695 NEKSVLNDP
+695 SMQNLLSDSKSN
-704 AAAERKKDEQA
+704 ERKQEEQE

-720 QRVTQSGVDTTSYS
+720 QRVTQSGVDTTSFS
-734 RQPQIIASDLVGINL
+734 RQPQVVASDMVGIDL
-749 TRILKEP
+749 TKILKEP
-756 GERNDLLL
+756 GKRYDLLL
-764 EDGDVIKVPK
+764 EDGDVVKVPK

-781 SGEILNPNSIVF
+781 SGEVLNPNNIVF
-793 RSGKSFKSY
+793 RTGKSFKAY
-802 VNGAGGFTANAL
+802 VNGAGGFTASAL
-814 KGRAYVKYANGSV
+814 KARAYVKYANGSV
-827 AGAGKFLFFNN
+827 EGARSFLFFNN
-838 YPKIKPGAEILVP
+838 YPKIRPGAEILVP
-851 KRAERERITAAAWIG
+851 KRAERERLNATAWIG

>member
-1 MLKLRL
+1 MKQKLVL
-7 RPRLKLKSYA
+7 LTSF
-17 KLEYDKIF
+17 IF
-25 MKKRIVQFLTI
+25 FLFLVNTI
-36 ALISLSCCSV
+36 AL
-46 AFAQSNYANQKV
+46 AQSNYANQKV
-58 DELSEAQIKT
+58 DELSDAQIKT
-68 LMQRAESLGYS
+68 LMQRAESLGYG

-97 LKLRKRVESI
+97 LKLRKRVETI
-107 RKQGTT
+107 RKQG
-113 STKATGTVNNQS
+113 SSSATVKQSGNKSSSNNTD
-125 RGERQY
+125 RQY
-131 VGSPDST
+131 LGSGDST
-138 SGQPTK
+138 STNQPTK
-144 QELIDR
+144 QDFIDK
-150 AFDDLKPKIF
+150 AFNDLKPKIF
-160 GADLFKNSNITFE
+160 GSQLFKNSNITFE
-173 PNLRMATPAS
+173 PNLRMATPLG

-225 GLSVEEARSKIKNL
+225 GLSIDEARSKIKNL
-239 MATTY
+239 MGSTY
-244 PALRSGRT
+244 PGLRSGRT

-310 NKIVAT
+310 NRVVAT

-328 KGNIRLQDQDVINV
+328 KGNVRLQDQDVINV

-361 ETIKVETFQNVLD
+361 ETIAGEHFQNVLN
-374 FAGGFSNIAYQSAV
+374 FAGGFSNVAYYSAV

-395 RERKISDIFAT
+395 RERKISDIFAA
-406 DFKTYMP
+406 DFNTYVP

-428 ENRVEISGAVFR
+428 ENRVEINGAVFR
-440 PGYFELEKGMT
+440 PGYFELDKGMT

-476 NADNTLGLASFDVAA
+476 NADNTLALESFDVTA
-491 IINGS
+491 IMNGS
-496 QPDIPL
+496 QVDVPL

-511 SIFDLREEYKVTIQG
+511 SIFDLREEYKITVQG

-538 NMNLEDAIQM
+538 NMNLGDAIQI
-548 AGGFKEGATPNRV
+548 AGGFKEGASPNRV
-561 EVSRRVKNSNSQSVA
+561 EISRRVRNSNVQSTA

-585 NIDRNLKLL
+585 NIDRNLKLV
-594 TDTAFKLKP
+594 TDTIFKLQP
-603 FDIVSVRSAAG
+603 FDIVSVRSAEG
-614 YVVQQQVKIEGEV
+614 YVVQKQVKIEGEV
-627 LYPGNYTIKSKNERI
+627 LYPGTYTIKSKNERI

-663 RRSGRDTTLFQSQ
+663 KRSGRDTTLFQIQ

-681 KELLIKRAKYGSAY
+681 KELLIKRAKYGSSY
-695 NEKSVLNDP
+695 SMQNMLGDSKSD
-704 AAAERKKDEQA
+704 ERKQEEQA

-720 QRVTQSGVDTTSYS
+720 QRVTQAGVDTTSFR
-734 RQPQIIASDLVGINL
+734 RQPQVIASDMVGIDL
-749 TRILKEP
+749 TKILKEP
-756 GERNDLLL
+756 GLRYDLLL
-764 EDGDVIKVPK
+764 EDGDVVKVPK

-781 SGEILNPNSIVF
+781 SGEVLNPNNIVF
-793 RSGKSFKSY
+793 RTGKSFKAY

-827 AGAGKFLFFNN
+827 EGARSFLFFNN
-838 YPKIKPGAEILVP
+838 YPRIKPGAEILVP